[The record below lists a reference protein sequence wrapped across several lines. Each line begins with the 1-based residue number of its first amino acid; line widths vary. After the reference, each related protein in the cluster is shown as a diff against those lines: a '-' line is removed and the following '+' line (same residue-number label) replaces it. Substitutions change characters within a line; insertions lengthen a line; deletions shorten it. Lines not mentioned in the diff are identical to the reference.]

1 METTHNQIAEKRKV
15 VLSTM
20 WIFVLINMI
29 YADILGMMKPGYLE
43 NLDLL
48 SKSLSGEMVLGFSVL
63 MEIPILM
70 VLLSRYLDRKW
81 NRIVNIIGAAISILW
96 VIVPSFVSS
105 LGTTPLSYVFFAMV
119 ETAAM
124 LFIIRYAYQW
134 PDVNKV

>member
-70 VLLSRYLDRKW
+70 VLLSRFLDRKW